1 MRSAALLAIAPFAA
15 FAFTTAPAFAQE
27 TAGAA
32 VTADTANM
40 PTDSNY
46 EEDPTIPGALVIGA
60 EIGAI
65 FPQPFA
71 ELDTHV
77 AFGLELG
84 YRLPFA
90 EERIEI
96 MFDAGFSPP
105 HNSFDLKRPVE
116 GGATYEGKLTEQEL
130 HFSLGPRFHVM
141 ERSSPWNVTI
151 ALGPRLYF
159 LRSWSNGSRNGEP
172 FAEYYEESGEFGLFL
187 AVGGEYILGPG
198 ALFLDIDFGWS
209 DLDHRISGDVNTG
222 NITPTIGYRF
232 FLL

>member
-1 MRSAALLAIAPFAA
+1 MRSAALLATAPFAA
-15 FAFTTAPAFAQE
+15 ALLVAAPAFAQE

-40 PTDSNY
+40 PTDSDY

-60 EIGAI
+60 EVGAI
-65 FPQPFA
+65 FPQPFS
-71 ELDTHV
+71 ELNTHV

-90 EERIEI
+90 EERVEI

-105 HNSFDLKRPVE
+105 KNSFTLARSE

-141 ERSSPWNVTI
+141 ERSSPWNFTI

-159 LRSWSNGSRNGEP
+159 LRSWSNGSRDGKP
-172 FAEYYEESGEFGLFL
+172 FAEFYEENAEFGLFVAL
-187 AVGGEYILGPG
+187 GGEYILGPG

-209 DLDHRISGDVNTG
+209 DLDHKISGDANTG